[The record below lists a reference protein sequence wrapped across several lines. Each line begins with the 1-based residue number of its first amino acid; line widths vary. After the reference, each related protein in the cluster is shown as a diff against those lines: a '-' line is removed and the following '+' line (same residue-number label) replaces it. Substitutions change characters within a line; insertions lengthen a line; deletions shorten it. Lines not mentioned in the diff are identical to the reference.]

1 MVSIIFF
8 FSSQAMIGAGGAT
21 KWIYTHFSFFFSST
35 PTEYAMK
42 LYVVFRVGIF
52 SLNIFQLLCG
62 RDGMKSFSERFFSNF
77 FLFRFSGYR
86 IHMDCVDRRLLKS
99 IWLIASNI
107 CKNWQHKSN
116 IFGRWNCHTQNRA
129 GHASRD
135 RGFEWKI
142 KRWFCNCINTI
153 VNSSETLS
161 FFFVRFAFCILL
173 LSSVGWHNECRK
185 KNCANRFAPSHFG
198 CVLVF
203 FSVNSL
209 ERFHFEQGVSVCHTS
224 AAVAA
229 GGITVYGVRFGV
241 NIFYLF
247 ISPLTNHWSDLLFYV
262 CAFVSFN
269 FWFTRCVG
277 LVRIFWIKNWLR
289 TLYKCTRNT
298 RNKH

>member
-1 MVSIIFF
+1 MPIFHSIWIRIIWQQNKMQRRTLETELCRKCYNMEIIVVHYYWCFCAELWARAGVRPLSTRIYRMLGVIHLNDNARSEQKRQISKKELWMEIGWFLSYF

-203 FSVNSL
+203 FF
-209 ERFHFEQGVSVCHTS
+209 R
-224 AAVAA
+224 
-229 GGITVYGVRFGV
+229 
-241 NIFYLF
+241 
-247 ISPLTNHWSDLLFYV
+247 
-262 CAFVSFN
+262 
-269 FWFTRCVG
+269 
-277 LVRIFWIKNWLR
+277 
-289 TLYKCTRNT
+289 
-298 RNKH
+298 